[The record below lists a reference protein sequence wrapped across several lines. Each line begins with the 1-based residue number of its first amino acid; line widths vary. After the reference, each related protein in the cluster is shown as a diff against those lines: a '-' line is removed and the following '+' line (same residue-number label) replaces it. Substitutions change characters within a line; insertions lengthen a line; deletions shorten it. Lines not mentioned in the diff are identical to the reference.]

1 MINVEWKPAD
11 EKFLHGILRGYK
23 VRYREHSQAAFTNWT
38 VKTITHDTLRTELV
52 NLKPGTMYG
61 VQVSA
66 FTIKDGVWSETVMAK
81 TQLRRRFNLRN
92 NVLFLEKTTHEW
104 SHKLEKNTDTH
115 TGRKMQQ
122 TKCIHYPTRFERI
135 TSQILS
141 YDMTCE
147 EHAICTVHVFGPA
160 MWQVHFIEIIKDGK
174 F

>member
-1 MINVEWKPAD
+1 MINVAWKPVD

-23 VRYREHSQAAFTNWT
+23 VRYREHAQAAFTNWT

-81 TQLRRRFNLRN
+81 TQLGRRFNLRN

-104 SHKLEKNTDTH
+104 SHKLEKTQTNTHWQENATN
-115 TGRKMQQ
+115 KMHSLPD
-122 TKCIHYPTRFERI
+122 KTRTYNLPNTE
-135 TSQILS
+135 L
-141 YDMTCE
+141 
-147 EHAICTVHVFGPA
+147 
-160 MWQVHFIEIIKDGK
+160 
-174 F
+174 

>member
-1 MINVEWKPAD
+1 MINVAWKPVD
-11 EKFLHGILRGYK
+11 EKFLQGILRGYK
-23 VRYREHSQAAFTNWT
+23 VRYREHAQAAFTNWT

-81 TQLRRRFNLRN
+81 TQLGRRFNLRN

-104 SHKLEKNTDTH
+104 SH

-122 TKCIHYPTRFERI
+122 TKCIHCPTRLERI
-135 TSQILS
+135 TAQILS
-141 YDMTCE
+141 YDATCE
-147 EHAICTVHVFGPA
+147 EHAIYTVYVFGSA
-160 MWQVHFIEIIKDGK
+160 MWKVHFIEIIKDGK